1 MKALKDFLIY
11 VNSMKDSDKTLSN
24 QLADV
29 IKRAGGTAKIATG
42 DQDTVDEH
50 IREDLINDRDAIIVL
65 GGDGTMLRV
74 AYVSRSKK
82 LPMIGVNLGT
92 VGFLAEVEDSRMEE
106 MVDRLMAGDYKV
118 DEKMILSGSINGEN
132 YMAVNDIVVYR
143 SGKLRVIAVKLY
155 VNDVYYETYTGDG
168 VIISTPTGST
178 AYNLSVG
185 GPLVAP
191 NAKVVIIAPVAPH
204 SLTGKTFVFSA
215 EDKITVEIEDKL
227 DIDDYTIEIA
237 FDALENKRLYDGDR
251 CDITVS
257 NETIPFLT
265 ITDRNFYDILRHRIN
280 RRNR

>member
-106 MVDRLMAGDYKV
+106 MVDRLMAG
-118 DEKMILSGSINGEN
+118 
-132 YMAVNDIVVYR
+132 
-143 SGKLRVIAVKLY
+143 
-155 VNDVYYETYTGDG
+155 
-168 VIISTPTGST
+168 
-178 AYNLSVG
+178 
-185 GPLVAP
+185 
-191 NAKVVIIAPVAPH
+191 
-204 SLTGKTFVFSA
+204 
-215 EDKITVEIEDKL
+215 
-227 DIDDYTIEIA
+227 
-237 FDALENKRLYDGDR
+237 
-251 CDITVS
+251 
-257 NETIPFLT
+257 
-265 ITDRNFYDILRHRIN
+265 
-280 RRNR
+280 